1 MNNCEQNRK
10 KYEMKQIT
18 QTLYEA
24 LNDILNRANEDRFI
38 NNQTLDELNTLSST
52 INKISEI
59 EQALT
64 TVPFREK

>member
-1 MNNCEQNRK
+1 
-10 KYEMKQIT
+10 MKQIT
-18 QTLYEA
+18 ETLYET
-24 LNDILNRANEDRFI
+24 LNDILKSANEDRFI

>member
-1 MNNCEQNRK
+1 
-10 KYEMKQIT
+10 MKQIT
-18 QTLYEA
+18 ETLYET
-24 LNDILNRANEDRFI
+24 LNDILKRANEDRFI

-59 EQALT
+59 KQALT

>member
-1 MNNCEQNRK
+1 
-10 KYEMKQIT
+10 MKQIT

>member
-1 MNNCEQNRK
+1 
-10 KYEMKQIT
+10 MKQIT
-18 QTLYEA
+18 KTLYET
-24 LNDILNRANEDRFI
+24 LNDILKRANEDRFI

-59 EQALT
+59 DQALT

>member
-1 MNNCEQNRK
+1 
-10 KYEMKQIT
+10 MKQIT
-18 QTLYEA
+18 KTLYET
-24 LNDILNRANEDRFI
+24 LNDILKRANEDRFI

-52 INKISEI
+52 ISKISEI

>member
-1 MNNCEQNRK
+1 
-10 KYEMKQIT
+10 MKQIT
-18 QTLYEA
+18 KTLYET
-24 LNDILNRANEDRFI
+24 LNDILKRANEDRFI

>member
-1 MNNCEQNRK
+1 
-10 KYEMKQIT
+10 MKQIT
-18 QTLYEA
+18 ETLYET
-24 LNDILNRANEDRFI
+24 LNDILKRANEDRFI